1 MTYSKFFA
9 LGTMAAGL
17 LLGSAAAQAQDRYG
31 SDGYR
36 YGYGDRS
43 YSYGNRGDNARVQRL
58 RERIAAD
65 HYRLEQNRRRG
76 HWRAA
81 ERDARDLDRHQHEL
95 ERLLRELRYDRAE
108 GFRDRR
114 W

>member
-9 LGTMAAGL
+9 TGTIAAGL

-31 SDGYR
+31 YG
-36 YGYGDRS
+36 YGYGDRG
-43 YSYGNRGDNARVQRL
+43 YSYGNRGDYERVQRL

-65 HYRLEQNRRRG
+65 RYRLEQNRRRG

-81 ERDARDLDRHQHEL
+81 DRDARDLARHQHEL
-95 ERLLRELRYDRAE
+95 ERLLRKLRYDRAE